1 MVKIYDVDPK
11 KSLHD
16 IMFDAWEQHPIVF
29 INGIPYRTLLLTL
42 AYDFENDIYEIYK
55 KSDSCL
61 EFPVAIYTAQ
71 DIKEV
76 IAYKKITKF
85 SRETHWK
92 ECNMALSFL
101 LENYREIDSITFKC
115 ITYALF
121 EAREYNP
128 YIKRLVV
135 NVNGLEFT
143 QVDKRP
149 FTDCVYC
156 PKCHQWKGLEMA

>member
-1 MVKIYDVDPK
+1 M
-11 KSLHD
+11 
-16 IMFDAWEQHPIVF
+16 
-29 INGIPYRTLLLTL
+29 T
-42 AYDFENDIYEIYK
+42 
-55 KSDSCL
+55 
-61 EFPVAIYTAQ
+61 
-71 DIKEV
+71 
-76 IAYKKITKF
+76 
-85 SRETHWK
+85 
-92 ECNMALSFL
+92 LSFL
-101 LENYREIDSITFKC
+101 LENYREIDSITFKG

>member
-1 MVKIYDVDPK
+1 MVKNYEVDPK

-42 AYDFENDIYEIYK
+42 AYDFENNIYEIYK

-61 EFPVAIYTAQ
+61 ESPVAIYTAQ

-85 SRETHWK
+85 SRETH
-92 ECNMALSFL
+92 
-101 LENYREIDSITFKC
+101 
-115 ITYALF
+115 
-121 EAREYNP
+121 
-128 YIKRLVV
+128 
-135 NVNGLEFT
+135 
-143 QVDKRP
+143 
-149 FTDCVYC
+149 
-156 PKCHQWKGLEMA
+156 

>member
-1 MVKIYDVDPK
+1 M
-11 KSLHD
+11 
-16 IMFDAWEQHPIVF
+16 
-29 INGIPYRTLLLTL
+29 T
-42 AYDFENDIYEIYK
+42 
-55 KSDSCL
+55 
-61 EFPVAIYTAQ
+61 
-71 DIKEV
+71 
-76 IAYKKITKF
+76 
-85 SRETHWK
+85 
-92 ECNMALSFL
+92 LSFL
-101 LENYREIDSITFKC
+101 LENYHEIDSITFKG

-156 PKCHQWKGLEMA
+156 PKCHQWEGLKLYAWRCMVVRFHPTHYPKKGNKT